1 MSESVTP
8 RTGAASA
15 LFLLLVLSSCASTG
29 HSLSGD
35 PANYGS
41 PTAEMAIRRFLNGVG
56 SSDYMAMGR
65 QFGTRQGPAEARMG
79 TTELEQRMIVL
90 AGLLKYEDYSLR
102 REDLAQLG
110 PHRTRY
116 VATLTGTRE
125 GQVDLPVVAAQAEDG
140 RWYVERI
147 QVDALTRAASSGA

>member
-1 MSESVTP
+1 MNP
-8 RTGAASA
+8 RTGTV
-15 LFLLLVLSSCASTG
+15 LVLLLLLGVVSCASAG

-41 PTAEMAIRRFLNGVG
+41 PSAEMAVHRFLNGVDAR
-56 SSDYMAMGR
+56 DYMAMGR
-65 QFGTRQGPAEARMG
+65 QFGTRQGPAESRMG

-90 AGLLKYEDYSLR
+90 AGLLRHDDYSLR

-110 PHRTRY
+110 PHRSRY
-116 VATLTGTRE
+116 VATLSGTRE
-125 GQVDLPVVAAQAEDG
+125 GEVDLPFVTAQTEDG

-147 QVDALTRAASSGA
+147 DVNPLTRAASSGG

>member
-1 MSESVTP
+1 MTP
-8 RTGAASA
+8 RTGTGS
-15 LFLLLVLSSCASTG
+15 FSVLLVLLVSASCASTG

-35 PANYGS
+35 PASYGS
-41 PTAEMAIRRFLNGVG
+41 PTPDMAVRRFLNGV
-56 SSDYMAMGR
+56 SAKDYMAMGR

-90 AGLLKYEDYSLR
+90 AGLMQHDGYSLR
-102 REDLAQLG
+102 RADLAQLG

-125 GQVDLPVVAAQAEDG
+125 GRVDLPVVVARSEDG

-147 QVDALTRAASSGA
+147 QMDALTRAASSGG

>member
-1 MSESVTP
+1 
-8 RTGAASA
+8 
-15 LFLLLVLSSCASTG
+15 
-29 HSLSGD
+29 
-35 PANYGS
+35 
-41 PTAEMAIRRFLNGVG
+41 MAIRRFLNGVG

-90 AGLLKYEDYSLR
+90 AGLLKYQDYSLR

-125 GQVDLPVVAAQAEDG
+125 GRVDLPVVAAQAEDG

-147 QVDALTRAASSGA
+147 QVDPLTRAATSGG

>member
-1 MSESVTP
+1 MTP
-8 RTGAASA
+8 RTGTVFVLLA
-15 LFLLLVLSSCASTG
+15 LLPATSCASAG
-29 HSLSGD
+29 HELSGD

-41 PTAEMAIRRFLNGVG
+41 PSAEMAVRRFLNGVDAQ
-56 SSDYMAMGR
+56 DYMAMGR
-65 QFGTRQGPAEARMG
+65 QFGTAQGPAEERMG

-90 AGLLKYEDYSLR
+90 AGLLQYEDYTLR

-110 PHRTRY
+110 PNRTRF

-125 GQVDLPVVAAQAEDG
+125 GEVNLPVVAAQSALDG

-147 QVDALTRAASSGA
+147 EVDALTRAANSGS